1 MASNPTP
8 TPTKQAAPAPIAK
21 VFPDE
26 INFKSA
32 CDIVG
37 VQPNYFRKLLREG
50 KLDDPKVV
58 QKNVQGFWKF
68 SKAGLTEWAANRP
81 KNSRQG
87 DGRTTYRIRLNDEE
101 YELVSAA
108 LKGTSIELKL
118 AYNRKAK
125 KAAAEAAAKAP
136 TK

>member
-58 QKNVQGFWKF
+58 QKNVQGSSWPTTARRRKPQL
-68 SKAGLTEWAANRP
+68 KPPPRHRPNKHLTQLGWGKPPNGILAP
-81 KNSRQG
+81 SQGSWSRR
-87 DGRTTYRIRLNDEE
+87 GRSVHQHGSMILEGYA
-101 YELVSAA
+101 V
-108 LKGTSIELKL
+108 
-118 AYNRKAK
+118 
-125 KAAAEAAAKAP
+125 
-136 TK
+136 